1 MISLY
6 NSSTIWNSLMT
17 ICKER
22 YSGDKMISRLC
33 IEGNEFELNIMKR
46 DFKPP
51 EYELSL
57 VGSCD
62 NCPIFP
68 TPSPAID
75 KDELKKVIRE
85 VLRET
90 GPMDKDDLKKIIKEV
105 LREIASEQS
114 KS

>member
-1 MISLY
+1 MP
-6 NSSTIWNSLMT
+6 

-22 YSGDKMISRLC
+22 YSGDKLISRLC
-33 IEGNEFELNIMKR
+33 IKGDDFELMTMKH

-68 TPSPAID
+68 SPTPAID
-75 KDELKKVIRE
+75 KDELKN
-85 VLRET
+85 
-90 GPMDKDDLKKIIKEV
+90 IIKEV
-105 LREIASEQS
+105 LRETPSNRQGQS
-114 KS
+114 QESYQRSFKRNS